1 MTTGISLQ
9 DYLAPFA
16 RFQSGNHSIHQDR
29 YNDFT
34 PMNFI
39 ELIIHTKTAQEKY
52 LIEEKDNTFHIS
64 KYRRNFIGFWHYKK
78 LAQAKSQEDALKII
92 HILTP
97 DTILNTEV
105 LHNQSF
111 QGQWN

>member
-1 MTTGISLQ
+1 
-9 DYLAPFA
+9 
-16 RFQSGNHSIHQDR
+16 
-29 YNDFT
+29 
-34 PMNFI
+34 MNFI

-111 QGQWN
+111 QGQWNWHWVWHVQEQPVVPPNPVGIPPYSWPWSREWTTT